1 MSVSSKRLQIARVK
15 LSIVRV
21 VRGAVVI
28 RVGRVRIAIA
38 L

>member
-1 MSVSSKRLQIARVK
+1 MSVSSKCLQIARVK

-21 VRGAVVI
+21 MSGAVVI
-28 RVGRVRIAIA
+28 CVGRVRIAIA